1 MPKPCSSRARAKKC
15 VLSRNTGQFIGTS
28 ALLLKARGRDAD
40 FFRWMASYA
49 YTAINASGLE
59 LDGQVN
65 APDQNAAREALR
77 QRGLVALSLSE
88 QAAASAGLGLAVKKV
103 KPKSLQVFSR
113 QFATMIEAGLNV
125 VTALVILEEQTED
138 KKLAK
143 VVAELRADVE
153 GGLLLSEA
161 MSRHPRIFSRL
172 FVSMVE
178 AGEAAGILDVVL
190 DRVAFQIEKETRIKR
205 RVKGAMMY
213 PLMVMG
219 FAFLV
224 LVGMLMFLVPIFVD
238 IFAQLGGDLPMLT
251 QIVVKMSNI
260 LRGYFYIVFPLI
272 GLIIFGF
279 FRLKKTEKGRRVWD
293 AFRMRIPFGI
303 GAIVVKVGM
312 ARFSRTLSTLV
323 AAGVDIIRSL
333 EITGSTA
340 GNSLIED
347 ATAVVR
353 ERVHQGVPIAIP
365 LEEEKIFPPMVAQM
379 VRVGEETGEL
389 EKMLGKIADFYED
402 EVDSSIATLTS
413 IIEPLMMIGVGLMV
427 GIIIISMYL
436 PMFKLLTL
444 IGGA

>member
-1 MPKPCSSRARAKKC
+1 MPIPP
-15 VLSRNTGQFIGTS
+15 LG
-28 ALLLKARGRDAD
+28 
-40 FFRWMASYA
+40 MASYA

-65 APDQNAAREALR
+65 APDPSAAREALR
-77 QRGLVALSLSE
+77 QRGLVALSLNE

-143 VVAELRADVE
+143 VVSELRADVE

-161 MSRHPRIFSRL
+161 MARHPRIFSRL

-213 PLMVMG
+213 PLMVMS

-238 IFAQLGGDLPMLT
+238 IFAQLGGDLPLLT
-251 QIVVKMSNI
+251 QVVVKMSNV

-272 GLIIFGF
+272 GLMIFGF
-279 FRLKKTEKGRRVWD
+279 FRFKKTEKGRRVWD
-293 AFRMRIPFGI
+293 AFRMRIPFGV

-365 LEEEKIFPPMVAQM
+365 LEEEKIFPPMVSQM

-413 IIEPLMMIGVGLMV
+413 VIEPLMMIGVGMV
-427 GIIIISMYL
+427 VGVIIISMYM

-444 IGGA
+444 IQ

>member
-1 MPKPCSSRARAKKC
+1 
-15 VLSRNTGQFIGTS
+15 
-28 ALLLKARGRDAD
+28 
-40 FFRWMASYA
+40 MASFA

-59 LDGQVN
+59 LDGEVN
-65 APDQNAAREALR
+65 APDSTAARESLR
-77 QRGLVALSLSE
+77 QRGLVALTLEE
-88 QAAASAGLGLAVKKV
+88 QAASSQNFVMAVKKV
-103 KPKSLQVFSR
+103 KPKSLQIFSR

-138 KKLAK
+138 KKLAR
-143 VVAELRADVE
+143 VVTELRADVE

-161 MSRHPRIFSRL
+161 MARHPRIFSRL
-172 FVSMVE
+172 FISMVE

-205 RVKGAMMY
+205 RVRGAMMY
-213 PLMVMG
+213 PLMVMS
-219 FAFLV
+219 FATLV
-224 LVGMLMFLVPIFVD
+224 LIGMLMFLVPVFTD
-238 IFAQLGGDLPMLT
+238 IFKTLGGDLPMLT
-251 QIVVKMSNI
+251 QLVVKASNI
-260 LRGYFYIVFPLI
+260 LRDYWWAVFPAW
-272 GLIIFGF
+272 GLVIFGF
-279 FRLKKTEKGRRVWD
+279 FRYKKTETGRRMWD
-293 AFRMRIPFGI
+293 AFRMRIPFGV
-303 GAIVVKVGM
+303 GPIVVKVGM

-365 LEEEKIFPPMVAQM
+365 LEEQKVFPPMVSQM

-389 EKMLGKIADFYED
+389 EKMLEKIADFYED

-413 IIEPLMMIGVGLMV
+413 VIEPLMMIGVGMV
-427 GIIIISMYL
+427 VGVIIISMYM

-444 IGGA
+444 IQ